1 VPVDGPTP
9 ETVSNGALR
18 LENDRYLLELDAQ
31 NGALRRLYD
40 KVGALELLAH
50 DRLAESFRLLLPLP
64 DLEANYLL
72 GTEQE
77 LSSADTSDDAV
88 VLRWDGPLTNAQGAW
103 DLDVQT
109 RIAFVGEAIELRTS
123 VRNRTSHRLA
133 EVWHAGLGGLMGLGD
148 RAATRTTLPKARGP
162 DTDWLFR
169 QFPESMGV
177 GAGGGL
183 RFAEYYVRYPVE
195 IGMPW
200 LDMSSQALGRGVY
213 YGCHDETPRLATLR
227 FEMHPGL
234 ARNRLS
240 GNWPSQAEIEATAEQ
255 YPPGLVVHWVHL
267 PYTPPGETFDGPPV
281 VVQAHDGDWHA
292 AARLYRSW
300 FLERFPLPPSGRNW
314 LRREQAVQDTMF
326 LLPEGNVMLT
336 FREIGRWAREAREHG
351 VTTVMISG
359 WNVGGHDNQYPN
371 YTPDPRLGTWEELV
385 EGIAECHRLG
395 VRVLFFANIQP
406 VDVSTDLYRRELHR
420 YRIMDARGHTNASGW
435 GMGTLGARMGLTRPP
450 IAGCNPAFPAFRRVI
465 TEHMRRLAEI
475 GADGIHFDKA
485 WGAPGHDFNPEL
497 PVPGDQSWFSGALR
511 CLEETLVA
519 GRAVRPDFAL
529 GVESTWDRFLP
540 YCDAWWLW
548 NDTLDHVPA
557 MKYAFPEFMA
567 TFPVVQ
573 PWDYNNAN
581 NAIRYGY
588 QLLLGPVRY
597 SASMADEQMRPIATY
612 VAELLR
618 IRKELADTIFFGD
631 FLDVL
636 EVDVAPH
643 PHLRF
648 NTHRHRLSGKRAC
661 VLVNQS
667 EAPVETTVSFE
678 GPGRPL
684 LLYEPF
690 TEVRRVTSPARL
702 SVPGERLAIVV
713 EA

>member
-1 VPVDGPTP
+1 MRI
-9 ETVSNGALR
+9 ENG
-18 LENDRYLLELDAQ
+18 YYVVELNPQ
-31 NGALRRLYD
+31 NGALTRLYD

-64 DLEANYLL
+64 DLEANYVL
-72 GTEQE
+72 GTEQR
-77 LSSADTSDDAV
+77 LSSADQTGGGV
-88 VLRWDGPLTNAQGAW
+88 VLRWDGPLTNARGGW
-103 DLDVQT
+103 DLDVET
-109 RIAFVGEAIELRTS
+109 RIAFVGEAVELRTT
-123 VRNRTSHRLA
+123 VRNRTRHKLA
-133 EVWHAGLGGLMGLGD
+133 EVWHAGLGGLMGVGD
-148 RAATRTTLPKARGP
+148 RAATRTTLAKTRGP
-162 DTDWLFR
+162 DTDWLFK

-200 LDMSSQALGRGVY
+200 LDMSNQALGRGVY
-213 YGCHDETPRLATLR
+213 YGCHDTTPRLATLR
-227 FEMHPGL
+227 VEMHPGL

-240 GNWPSQAEIEATAEQ
+240 GNWPSADEIAATAEK
-255 YPPGLVVHWVHL
+255 YPPGLVMHWVHM
-267 PYTPPGETFDGPPV
+267 PYTPPGETFAGPPV
-281 VVQAHDGDWHA
+281 VVQSHAGDWHA
-292 AARLYRSW
+292 AARIYRAW
-300 FLERFPLPPSGRNW
+300 FLAHFPVPPSGRNW

-336 FREIGRWAREAREHG
+336 FKDMGRWAREASDYG

-371 YTPDPRLGTWEELV
+371 YTPDPRLGTWDDLAA
-385 EGIAECHRLG
+385 GIAECHRLG
-395 VRVLFFANIQP
+395 VRVLFFANIQT
-406 VDVSTDLYRRELHR
+406 VDVSTDWYKQELHR
-420 YRIMDARGHTNASGW
+420 YRMMDAKGHTNASGW

-450 IAGCNPAFPAFRRVI
+450 IAGCNPAFPAFRRI
-465 TEHMRRLAEI
+465 LTEHMRKLAET
-475 GADGIHFDKA
+475 GADGIHFDKSF
-485 WGAPGHDFNPEL
+485 GHPGVDFNPEL

-511 CLEETLVA
+511 CLEETLTL
-519 GRAVRPDFAL
+519 GRATRPDFGL
-529 GVESTWDRFLP
+529 SVESTWDRFLS

-548 NDTLDHVPA
+548 HDMLDHVPV

-567 TFPVVQ
+567 MFPVVQ

-618 IRKELADTIFFGD
+618 IRRELEDTIFLGE

-636 EVDVAPH
+636 EVTVAPH
-643 PHLRF
+643 PHLKF
-648 NTHRHRLSGKRAC
+648 NTHRNPRTGQRAC
-661 VLVNQS
+661 VLVNQA
-667 EAPVETTVSFE
+667 ETPVETTLSFE
-678 GPGRPL
+678 GVSGPL
-684 LLYEPF
+684 LVYEPF
-690 TEVRRVTSPARL
+690 AEVRRATSPAAL